1 MRLQIYLNKK
11 MKEEM
16 LERYWKILEPDEIF
30 KRCLEA
36 NDLKWLEERLKDF
49 LLSIIK

>member
-1 MRLQIYLNKK
+1 

-30 KRCLEA
+30 KRCMEA

-49 LLSIIK
+49 IKEFLK

>member
-1 MRLQIYLNKK
+1 MKVQIYLNKR

-16 LERYWKILEPDEIF
+16 VSKYWRVLAPEEIF
-30 KRCLEA
+30 KRCMEA